1 MKQFFSAI
9 SVVCCLQLVSTFTT
23 AQRVGIG
30 TSLPQARLHVAD
42 SNVLFTGIGL
52 LPIGVYGTAPAN
64 GAGRRMMWY
73 VGKAAFRAGSVTGTN
88 WDTDNIGLNS
98 AAFGIDSKAKG
109 VNSFAAGFNTSA
121 MGDHATSLGYETDA
135 DGTMSTAMG
144 SFSRAT
150 GAIATSLGTLTLASG
165 SSSFAA
171 GQEAVAS
178 GSTATSMGLFTVAS
192 GNFSMAVNNG
202 SNASGA
208 NAFAANLSTRA
219 TGFAS
224 FAVNQSTTASGEG
237 SFSANL
243 GGKANG
249 ENTAAFGFSTVANAY
264 SSMAIGIYN
273 DSLVTAQTTEGGA
286 FAPLFIVGNGDGN
299 SSRSNA
305 MVVRKNGTVSINGS
319 QSGTKLDVN
328 GDVAHRQNIITLSN
342 ATNNNITT
350 GTFSFVKI
358 EGPTNAFSITGIQ
371 NGSDGKILTLLNL
384 TGQNMTIVNQSGLSN
399 ADNRINTLTGTDI
412 STNANGSVTLQYS
425 IADNRWMVISIR
437 D

>member
-1 MKQFFSAI
+1 MKQIFSGI
-9 SVVCCLQLVSTFTT
+9 SVVCCLLLLSTFTT

-30 TSLPQARLHVAD
+30 TSLPLARLHVAD

-98 AAFGIDSKAKG
+98 AAFGIDSKAQG
-109 VNSFAAGFNTSA
+109 INSFAAGYNSSA
-121 MGDHATSLGYETDA
+121 MGDHATSFGYETDA
-135 DGTMSTAMG
+135 DGNMSTAMG

-150 GAIATSLGTLTLASG
+150 GVISTALGTLTVASG
-165 SSSFAA
+165 SSSFAV
-171 GQEAVAS
+171 GNDAVAS
-178 GSTATSMGLFTVAS
+178 GSTSTAMGLNTIAS
-192 GNFSMAVNNG
+192 GDFSMAVNNG
-202 SNASGA
+202 NTASGA

-219 TGFAS
+219 TGYAS
-224 FAVNQSTTASGEG
+224 FAVNKSTTASGEG

-249 ENTAAFGFSTVANAY
+249 ENTAAFGISTVANAY
-264 SSMAIGIYN
+264 ASMAMGLYN
-273 DSLVTAQTTEGGA
+273 DSLVVAQTSEGGA
-286 FAPLFIVGNGDGN
+286 FAPLFIVGNGE
-299 SSRSNA
+299 SSTLRSNA

-319 QSGTKLDVN
+319 QIGTKLDVN
-328 GDVAHRQNIITLSN
+328 GDVAHRQNIITLGNGS
-342 ATNNNITT
+342 NNNITT

-358 EGPTNAFSITGIQ
+358 EGPNSAFIITGIQ

-384 TGQNMTIVNQSGLSN
+384 TGQNMTIANLSGLSA
-399 ADNRINTLTGTDI
+399 ADNRINTLTGSDI
-412 STNANGSVTLQYS
+412 STTANGSVTLQYS
-425 IADNRWMVISIR
+425 IADNRWMLIGIR